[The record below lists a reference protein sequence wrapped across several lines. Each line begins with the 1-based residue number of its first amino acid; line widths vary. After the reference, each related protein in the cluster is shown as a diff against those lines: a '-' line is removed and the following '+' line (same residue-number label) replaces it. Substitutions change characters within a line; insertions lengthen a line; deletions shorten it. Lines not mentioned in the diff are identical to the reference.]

1 MERVRLQ
8 CTAAVGKNYYLPSLP
23 LFRVE
28 IKKQPDSAYPHKK
41 DRNKSLFAAFCFPA
55 APQADPESAFLL
67 LLLLLLRTVS
77 VRSASFSLCTGRG
90 LIPVDRKRRQTQL
103 TERRGILA
111 AAAPISKCFNA
122 LLKPKN
128 WGKIC

>member
-1 MERVRLQ
+1 MERVRLH
-8 CTAAVGKNYYLPSLP
+8 CTAVGKNYYLPSLY

-28 IKKQPDSAYPHKK
+28 IKKQLDSAYPHKK

-55 APQADPESAFLL
+55 AESAFLHH

-77 VRSASFSLCTGRG
+77 VRSASFSLCPGRG

-103 TERRGILA
+103 TERRGD
-111 AAAPISKCFNA
+111 ISGGGGCFA
-122 LLKPKN
+122 DIKMF
-128 WGKIC
+128 